1 MNNNQAIAFYKE
13 NFKQI
18 LSKEFILVIIASIPS
33 AIFADY
39 LNIPLAWFLGPM
51 IITSVI
57 SLSGIRVIMPRFV
70 LSSIL
75 IILGLYI
82 GNYIDK
88 NLFEQIHEWLWTS
101 LIMLIYI
108 ITSILLVSRYL
119 QKFSLYDKK
128 TSIFSAAPGALG
140 PLLILAEDE
149 KSDLSQ
155 VATSHLIRLIIII
168 TIFPFLVNSLSNIE
182 EVEVVTIINND
193 QSLVQLGI
201 LIIFSLFLIFIFNK
215 LKIPAALL
223 SGTLV
228 ASGFLQI
235 IGVAS
240 FKLPPNIIDYCL
252 LILGS
257 SVGCRFADKTFAEI
271 AKNCGADVPF
281 LRPAK
286 ISMDNT
292 RDYPFMRHALDYLD
306 SVGDVYDIYILLRP
320 TSPLRPEGLIEK
332 SIDILNKNPSATSVR
347 AVARAK
353 EHPYRVLGI
362 NEDGSISSMISDIE
376 EPYNF
381 PRQELPEAYFM
392 TGDIEAARRETLLSG
407 SVSGNKIYPLIINPE
422 DKIDIDSIEDFKI
435 AEKRLKY

>member
-1 MNNNQAIAFYKE
+1 MKVV
-13 NFKQI
+13 
-18 LSKEFILVIIASIPS
+18 VIIPARSGSKSLPKKNILP
-33 AIFADY
+33 
-39 LNIPLAWFLGPM
+39 LNG
-51 IITSVI
+51 
-57 SLSGIRVIMPRFV
+57 
-70 LSSIL
+70 
-75 IILGLYI
+75 
-82 GNYIDK
+82 K
-88 NLFEQIHEWLWTS
+88 
-101 LIMLIYI
+101 
-108 ITSILLVSRYL
+108 
-119 QKFSLYDKK
+119 
-128 TSIFSAAPGALG
+128 
-140 PLLILAEDE
+140 PLLCYSVSYAL
-149 KSDLSQ
+149 KSN
-155 VATSHLIRLIIII
+155 
-168 TIFPFLVNSLSNIE
+168 LVNKVIVSTDSE
-182 EVEVVTIINND
+182 E
-193 QSLVQLGI
+193 
-201 LIIFSLFLIFIFNK
+201 
-215 LKIPAALL
+215 
-223 SGTLV
+223 
-228 ASGFLQI
+228 
-235 IGVAS
+235 
-240 FKLPPNIIDYCL
+240 
-252 LILGS
+252 
-257 SVGCRFADKTFAEI
+257 FAEI

-381 PRQELPEAYFM
+381 PRQELPEAYSM